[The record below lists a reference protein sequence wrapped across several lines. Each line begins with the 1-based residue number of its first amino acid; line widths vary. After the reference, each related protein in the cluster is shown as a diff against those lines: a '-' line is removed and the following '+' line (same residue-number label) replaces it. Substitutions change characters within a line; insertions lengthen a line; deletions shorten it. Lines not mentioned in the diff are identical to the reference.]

1 LTGKK
6 VKNKIMDIEFVPY
19 KESLELKELGFNDG
33 CFAKYIRGVFQFNAL
48 GGKTNFNDGSFGANI
63 ISAPTLS
70 QSFRFFRKKYNLDSE
85 IYMNHE
91 YGSKFYT
98 YLVLQLDRAIIS
110 HLSGATGKSP
120 EHEEAELE
128 CLRKLIEIVKKKE
141 NKV

>member
-1 LTGKK
+1 MNNLEK
-6 VKNKIMDIEFVPY
+6 DFVPY
-19 KESLELKELGFNDG
+19 SESMELKELGFDEP
-33 CFAKYIRGVFQFNAL
+33 CIKQWTYAPVLIFCTNAWGHPKL
-48 GGKTNFNDGSFGANI
+48 KTNKESHSDSGGDC
-63 ISAPTLS
+63 ISAPTYS
-70 QSFRFFRKKYNLDSE
+70 QAFRWFRENYNLDSE

-128 CLRKLIEIVKKKE
+128 CLRKLIEIVK
-141 NKV
+141 NK